1 MQVGGRRPLARARA
15 GAGVGPVGGTFLL
28 RNVHFHKVFKGN
40 YLQLLVEDNLFV
52 FLAFLMIF
60 TDPCVELVQCFPDDP
75 G

>member
-40 YLQLLVEDNLFV
+40 YLNPLGLDNLLV

-60 TDPCVELVQCFPDDP
+60 ADPCAELVPYP
-75 G
+75 WN